1 MVKKKSSGWFGN
13 SPAHAKSGSSGGK
26 KTAELYGGEF
36 YKSIGKKGGRVSPG
50 NFKNSPQRAKLAGSR
65 GGKARRKGSNISI
78 E

>member
-13 SPAHAKSGSSGGK
+13 SSAHAKSGRTGGK
-26 KTAELYGGEF
+26 KTAKLYGEKF

-50 NFKNSPQRAKLAGSR
+50 NFKNNPERAKVAGSR
-65 GGKARRKGSNISI
+65 GGKARRKGSNIAI